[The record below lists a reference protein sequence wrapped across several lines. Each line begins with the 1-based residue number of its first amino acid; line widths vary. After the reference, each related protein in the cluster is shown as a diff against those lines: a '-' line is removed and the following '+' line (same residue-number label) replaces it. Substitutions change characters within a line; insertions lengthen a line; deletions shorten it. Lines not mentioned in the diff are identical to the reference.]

1 MSDFKHLMLLGDVIM
16 KKSGMNDV
24 ITLKSYIYLDE
35 FEINSLY
42 NQLYPDILQET
53 ITYEAK
59 KNNNLNGSVNGAA
72 LGLIEAE
79 GTVEHSSDTLYS
91 SEIQTKKSIEY
102 KANVIIKHICDNRL
116 NSLFDIIKE
125 SCHSHSMLRGRI
137 IAGYASF
144 LLTTIYDSDDKLIEL
159 RSIRNNFEKKNT
171 TFILESGDRK
181 SIRDL
186 KLEEGTDC
194 YEDYFQS
201 KEYGIEMHLGGNKIR
216 REIRHL
222 TRNIKEGK
230 VFDFSV
236 LGQIS
241 YAGAN
246 QYLVKPFAIW

>member
-1 MSDFKHLMLLGDVIM
+1 M
-16 KKSGMNDV
+16 KNNHMNDV

-35 FEINSLY
+35 FEIDSLY
-42 NQLYPDILQET
+42 NQLYPNILQET
-53 ITYEAK
+53 ITYETK
-59 KNNNLNGSVNGAA
+59 KNSNLNGSINGSA
-72 LGLIEAE
+72 LGMIEAE
-79 GTVEHSSDTLYS
+79 GVVGHSSDILYA
-91 SEIQTKKSIEY
+91 SEIQTKVSIEY

-116 NSLFDIIKE
+116 NSLFDIIRE

-144 LLTTIYDSDDKLIEL
+144 LLAAIYDSEDKFIEL
-159 RSIRNNFEKKNT
+159 RSIKNNFEKKDS

-186 KLEEGTDC
+186 RLVEGTDC

-201 KEYGIEMHLGGNKIR
+201 KEYGVEMHLGGNKIR

-222 TRNIKEGK
+222 TKNIKEGK
-230 VFDFSV
+230 VFDFSF

-241 YAGAN
+241 YAGTN
-246 QYLVKPFAIW
+246 QYSIKPFAIW

>member
-1 MSDFKHLMLLGDVIM
+1 M
-16 KKSGMNDV
+16 KDNHMNDI

-53 ITYEAK
+53 VTYETK
-59 KNNNLNGSVNGAA
+59 KNNNLNGSINGTA
-72 LGLIEAE
+72 LGMIEAE
-79 GTVEHSSDTLYS
+79 GIVGHSSDTLYS
-91 SEIQTKKSIEY
+91 SEIQTKVTIEY
-102 KANVIIKHICDNRL
+102 KANVIIKHVCNNRL
-116 NSLFDIIKE
+116 NSLFDIIAE
-125 SCHSHSMLRGRI
+125 SCRSHSMLRGRI
-137 IAGYASF
+137 IVGYASF
-144 LLTTIYDSDDKLIEL
+144 LLTTIYDSDDNLIEL
-159 RSIRNNFEKKNT
+159 RSIKNNFEKKDT

-181 SIRDL
+181 SIREL
-186 KLEEGTDC
+186 KLVEETDC

-222 TRNIKEGK
+222 TKNIKEGK
-230 VFDFSV
+230 VFYFSV

>member
-1 MSDFKHLMLLGDVIM
+1 M
-16 KKSGMNDV
+16 KKSSMNEV
-24 ITLKSYIYLDE
+24 VALKSYIYMDE

-53 ITYEAK
+53 VTYETK
-59 KNNNLNGSVNGAA
+59 KNNNINGSVNGSA
-72 LGLIEAE
+72 LGIVNAE
-79 GTVEHSSDTLYS
+79 GVMGHSSDTIYS
-91 SEIQTKKSIEY
+91 SEIQTKTSIEY
-102 KANVIIKHICDNRL
+102 KSNTIIKHICDNCL
-116 NSLFDIIKE
+116 NSLFDIIDE
-125 SCHSHSMLRGRI
+125 SCRSHSMLRGRI
-137 IAGYASF
+137 VTGYASF
-144 LLTTIYDSDDKLIEL
+144 LLTTIYDSEDKLIDL
-159 RSIRNNFEKKNT
+159 RSLSNNFEKKNT

-186 KLEEGTDC
+186 KLEESTDC
-194 YEDYFQS
+194 YKDYFQS

-222 TRNIKEGK
+222 TKNIKEGK

-241 YAGAN
+241 YSGAN